1 MKKSVIISICIILV
15 ICLVTIILMF
25 FNLQNELPTVVLKDD
40 LSVKRNEKVKPSEF
54 IGTIEKG
61 KIVSKDKYIDTSNYG
76 KQKIV
81 IVVENNYGKKRDYIF
96 FVEVK

>member
-15 ICLVTIILMF
+15 ICLVTIVLMF
-25 FNLQNELPTVVLKDD
+25 FNPQNELPTVVLKDD

-54 IGTIEKG
+54 IRTIEKG

-81 IVVENNYGKKRDYIF
+81 IVVEKNYGKKRDYIF